1 MASQIWWRHAMEAA
15 TGRWRRPTRDAS
27 QLANP
32 RLLTYLRQ
40 GVPHTLRPIYHLV
53 MSPLEMDPLLQV
65 ASASVFSSS
74 RLVALCAQAELL
86 GGQKL
91 QGVLTSNEV
100 QQVLDSRGWQQD
112 YPLFVVIHAIANGRL
127 HPSAIFRFKEAAKQ
141 LHEQES

>member
-1 MASQIWWRHAMEAA
+1 
-15 TGRWRRPTRDAS
+15 
-27 QLANP
+27 
-32 RLLTYLRQ
+32 
-40 GVPHTLRPIYHLV
+40 
-53 MSPLEMDPLLQV
+53 MDPLLQL

-74 RLVALCAQAELL
+74 RLVALCLQAELL

-141 LHEQES
+141 LHEEAT